1 LRLCFGV
8 TYNPSSSRF
17 ETTRN
22 MTAYQQKTDS
32 QEFAVASSGQPPSSE
47 GGGPAADATDIAI
60 RLWGSPGPGRG
71 VPLTWKSG
79 SVLVYMIADL
89 VCASG
94 GRVVEESSEIM
105 AAHFAGSR
113 QALVAAKRMQTS
125 ILEFLACRPEERVGG
140 AVLIYQPRTSVA
152 TGFSGEMVRQ
162 SLGQAKPGQI
172 LLAEDISNRL
182 RELPGIEVSPVPAL
196 ATLSGDEQS
205 GLTELV
211 WMTPAQSALLQTSVG
226 DDAESEGNDQ
236 PTMGATVIVDSPFAR
251 RGPIRETVPPVMGP
265 VEVAS
270 SKGGEAG
277 SRRASEVVSQDRAS
291 AFEELRNSP
300 SRSFEEG
307 LDEFEEKPLITRSRI
322 ILGVVA
328 LVLLSAVIA
337 VLSRPTKVSRAPIP
351 LQQDQTGPT
360 EIPDK
365 PPPAKAG
372 AETTTTQPVSK
383 TVKAEIAK
391 PQMVK
396 SPAGK
401 PPIPKSGARVAATQP
416 QVPDRVSEENR
427 AKSVTLEEPPAYA
440 ESGGVSLKDIPVLIK
455 MAQQDA
461 GAGNYDKARTE
472 YRKVLGL
479 QPGNPDAKEG
489 LHKLDLIQK
498 DQQ

>member
-1 LRLCFGV
+1 
-8 TYNPSSSRF
+8 
-17 ETTRN
+17 
-22 MTAYQQKTDS
+22 M
-32 QEFAVASSGQPPSSE
+32 
-47 GGGPAADATDIAI
+47 
-60 RLWGSPGPGRG
+60 
-71 VPLTWKSG
+71 
-79 SVLVYMIADL
+79 
-89 VCASG
+89 
-94 GRVVEESSEIM
+94 
-105 AAHFAGSR
+105 
-113 QALVAAKRMQTS
+113 
-125 ILEFLACRPEERVGG
+125 
-140 AVLIYQPRTSVA
+140 
-152 TGFSGEMVRQ
+152 
-162 SLGQAKPGQI
+162 
-172 LLAEDISNRL
+172 
-182 RELPGIEVSPVPAL
+182 
-196 ATLSGDEQS
+196 
-205 GLTELV
+205 
-211 WMTPAQSALLQTSVG
+211 
-226 DDAESEGNDQ
+226 
-236 PTMGATVIVDSPFAR
+236 
-251 RGPIRETVPPVMGP
+251 
-265 VEVAS
+265 
-270 SKGGEAG
+270 
-277 SRRASEVVSQDRAS
+277 
-291 AFEELRNSP
+291 
-300 SRSFEEG
+300 
-307 LDEFEEKPLITRSRI
+307 
-322 ILGVVA
+322 VA

-372 AETTTTQPVSK
+372 AETTTTQPVST

-401 PPIPKSGARVAATQP
+401 PPIAKSGARVAATQP

-427 AKSVTLEEPPAYA
+427 AKGVTLEEPPAYA

>member
-1 LRLCFGV
+1 
-8 TYNPSSSRF
+8 
-17 ETTRN
+17 
-22 MTAYQQKTDS
+22 
-32 QEFAVASSGQPPSSE
+32 
-47 GGGPAADATDIAI
+47 
-60 RLWGSPGPGRG
+60 
-71 VPLTWKSG
+71 
-79 SVLVYMIADL
+79 MIADL

-162 SLGQAKPGQI
+162 ALGQAKPGQI

-182 RELPGIEVSPVPAL
+182 RELPGIEVRPVPAL
-196 ATLSGDEQS
+196 ATLRGDEQS

-211 WMTPAQSALLQTSVG
+211 WMTPAQTALLQTSVG
-226 DDAESEGNDQ
+226 DHAESEGNDL

-251 RGPIRETVPPVMGP
+251 RGPIQETVPPVMG
-265 VEVAS
+265 
-270 SKGGEAG
+270 
-277 SRRASEVVSQDRAS
+277 ASEVVSQDRAS

-300 SRSFEEG
+300 SRSFEDG
-307 LDEFEEKPLITRSRI
+307 LDEFEEKPLLTRSRI

-365 PPPAKAG
+365 HPPAKAG
-372 AETTTTQPVSK
+372 AETTTTQPESK

-401 PPIPKSGARVAATQP
+401 PPIPKSAARVGATQP

-427 AKSVTLEEPPAYA
+427 AKSVTVEEPSSYA
-440 ESGGVSLKDIPVLIK
+440 ESGGVSLKDVPVLIK

-489 LHKLDLIQK
+489 LHKLDLIEK